1 MAKFT
6 PPSGRE
12 HPPGGKTIGGQH
24 GHGGTVS
31 RGSVGSKKMPAPPSK
46 SAPKM
51 PKSSSPFG

>member
-24 GHGGTVS
+24 SHGSTVNHTS
-31 RGSVGSKKMPAPPSK
+31 GGSKKMPAAAAKPAPPKRMS
-46 SAPKM
+46 
-51 PKSSSPFG
+51 